1 MKPILAC
8 NVVLQRE
15 IEWTNKIVAFSNVLT
30 VNVVKHFFLNEEGT
44 IEVLDKALSKAGVLT
59 IVEVPSLEVD
69 VALAEAVLDR
79 AQVSLMRR
87 LYSLVLRLELA
98 IALEGLRLFGVEL
111 ILLHIYYIIYFTI
124 QRCI

>member
-1 MKPILAC
+1 M
-8 NVVLQRE
+8 
-15 IEWTNKIVAFSNVLT
+15 VAFSNVLT

-98 IALEGLRLFGVEL
+98 LALEGLRLFGVEL

-124 QRCI
+124 